1 MDGLEIRATGGLR
14 AAGGRLAG
22 YAAVFGS
29 EAELPGFREI
39 IRPGAFAR
47 TLAAGGNIRALY
59 HHADQQLLA
68 TTKAGTLQLR
78 EDAHGLAFDLA
89 LPDTSYGRDLAVL
102 VERGDVSGCSFGFR
116 VADGGDRWAERSE
129 GQWLRELI
137 DVDLLEITVTAD
149 PAYVDTT
156 VALRCRDHAQ
166 GWQDYFNK
174 YDPRRA
180 WLETCR

>member
-78 EDAHGLAFDLA
+78 EDARGLAFDLA

-116 VADGGDRWAERSE
+116 VADGGDRWEERA
-129 GQWLRELI
+129 GQWTRELI

-149 PAYVDTT
+149 PAYQDTT
-156 VALRCRDHAQ
+156 VALRSRPPAV
-166 GWQDYFNK
+166 
-174 YDPRRA
+174 YDLNA
-180 WLETCR
+180 IWLETCR